1 MFNRSLKDICFRFL
15 FFDNLKIIDIENF
28 GTDDFLES
36 REMRHNR

>member
-1 MFNRSLKDICFRFL
+1 MFQIPI
-15 FFDNLKIIDIENF
+15 FDNLKIIDIENF